1 MENYIPDIYK
11 KSIYDVDYKKLK
23 KIGIKCLLIDLDN
36 TIIAKK
42 NDLPTQKDI
51 DLFNKI
57 KELGFKV
64 IIFSNGFKRRIKKSS
79 DILKV
84 EFISFAQKPASK
96 NYLKVMDKYSYKETE
111 VAIIGDQLKTDI
123 LGGNKVGITT
133 ILVKPISKKDM
144 FLTLFNRFLEN
155 RIFKKLSK
163 KDLLRKGRYYE

>member
-1 MENYIPDIYK
+1 MENYVPDMYK
-11 KSIYDVDYKKLK
+11 RSIYDIDYGKLK

-42 NDLPTQKDI
+42 HDLPTKKDI
-51 DLFNKI
+51 DLFNKL
-57 KELGFKV
+57 KELGFRI

-84 EFISFAQKPASK
+84 EFISFARKPAIK
-96 NYLKVMDKYSYKETE
+96 NYLKVMNKYSYKETE

-123 LGGNKVGITT
+123 LGGNKAGITT

-144 FLTLFNRFLEN
+144 FLTLFNRFLED

-163 KDLLRKGRYYE
+163 KDLLRKGKYYD